1 MQKVVVSSIGFN
13 WVHSSTQGVAS
24 PSNRPRLTKEDITQA
39 GGRPSD
45 VVRQSDT
52 KRPVVEK
59 IEIILQ

>member
-13 WVHSSTQGVAS
+13 WVSSSTQGVAS
-24 PSNRPRLTKEDITQA
+24 PSNRSRLNKGDIIQA
-39 GGRPSD
+39 GGRSSD
-45 VVRQSDT
+45 MVCQSDT